1 MILLTTRSSAAS
13 IAAAATIFIQSITV
27 LVPPANSIDM
37 MPSWRYN
44 TANDIPVKN
53 FRTHKV
59 IYGKTVKVIDGD
71 TIRIRHLPF
80 YPLWRDGTD
89 YDGLLSENTIS
100 VRVYGVDA
108 PEIAK
113 FGNPSMPRAEE
124 ARDYT
129 EKLVGQKVVRV
140 KLLRKDQYGRAVA
153 KIQTRGI
160 LPVVTKTDLT
170 KDLAKNG
177 YGTLYTGGGA
187 EYDGKREELEKLI
200 QRAQRKKKGIWSEG
214 MNVQTPAEYKRAR
227 KVGKKK

>member
-1 MILLTTRSSAAS
+1 MILVAKRSVAAS
-13 IAAAATIFIQSITV
+13 IAAAATIFIQSTTV
-27 LVPPANSIDM
+27 VPPANSIDI
-37 MPSWRYN
+37 MPQWRYN
-44 TANDIPVKN
+44 TAQDIPIENYK
-53 FRTHKV
+53 THKV

-80 YPLWRDGTD
+80 YPLWRGGTD
-89 YDGLLSENTIS
+89 FQGLLSENTIS
-100 VRVYGVDA
+100 VRAYGVDA

-124 ARDYT
+124 ARDYA

-160 LPVVTKTDLT
+160 LPLVTKRDLT

-200 QRAQRKKKGIWSEG
+200 ESAQRNRRGIWSEG
-214 MNVQTPAEYKRAR
+214 TNVQTPAEYKRAM
-227 KVGKKK
+227 KASKSK